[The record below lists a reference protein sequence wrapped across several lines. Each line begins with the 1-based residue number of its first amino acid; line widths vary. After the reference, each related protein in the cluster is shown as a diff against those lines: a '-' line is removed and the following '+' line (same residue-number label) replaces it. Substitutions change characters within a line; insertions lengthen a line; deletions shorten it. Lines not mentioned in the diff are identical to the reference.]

1 VKITWLGFSK
11 TIALF
16 IKTAYLTAILLLAY
30 AFVTDS
36 IAFHQVSFQLQNAQA
51 RALMLIAD
59 ELHGTRL

>member
-1 VKITWLGFSK
+1 MKYVKG
-11 TIALF
+11 ALRYATVAAF
-16 IKTAYLTAILLLAY
+16 LFLAY